1 MAVSAK
7 FSFYRTNCSVLNIP
21 LSANKYSIQKN
32 IPTLVIFIQ
41 LFNRVKYN
49 WEGQNFPWWYI
60 LRKIAILIPFLNL
73 FKSVGDRIE
82 IIPKRYWKWIIAL
95 WGLID
100 FKDSLRITSL
110 IFPPNLRNRG
120 NTAEFRLYTTTL
132 YICESLATT
141 FHFQEQKEKNKWTSI
156 SGAL

>member
-1 MAVSAK
+1 MAVPAK

-21 LSANKYSIQKN
+21 LSANKYSLQKS

-49 WEGQNFPWWYI
+49 WEWQNFPWWYT
-60 LRKIAILIPFLNL
+60 LRKIAIPILFWNL
-73 FKSVGDRIE
+73 FKSVGEGIE

-132 YICESLATT
+132 YNCESPATT
-141 FHFQEQKEKNKWTSI
+141 FHVQEQKEKNKWTSI